1 MEKVNVKTLVNNWG
15 DILKEGTPITN
26 KHVEKVT
33 AVMLENELAYVSN
46 GRMTSDMLSEGTTW
60 SPGSDVGTS
69 QGQVNYQADGDA
81 DFFKIAIPMVRRTFP
96 NLLAHEVVGVQ
107 PLTAPVGLAFAL
119 RYRADQTYA
128 GAKNT
133 EVGYNTIDPYYSGNS
148 TLAPTASSPVTDTY
162 GFDRGQGEALGSNTV
177 ADSGTAPNDYPG
189 IGGGLGIGDGQ
200 GIRELSMTIEK
211 DQVEAGT
218 RKLKSRW
225 SVEVAQDLRAMHGL
239 NLEEEMMDVL
249 AYEITAE
256 IDRELI
262 AKIKGA
268 ADMNASS
275 QVGVNSID
283 YQVDLDGRWEAEKYR
298 NIYNVLIRKSNQ
310 IAIDTRR
317 GAGNFTI
324 AAPTMCA
331 ALEAT
336 SAFTV
341 WPVNEDVDTATT
353 GVAKVGSLDGRMM
366 VYRDTFAIDD
376 DIVVGYKGSS
386 SYDTGIVYL
395 PYIQLMVSKATYE
408 DSFQP
413 SVGLMS
419 RYAIH
424 EHLFGAYNYYIRVQF
439 DNMNKPS

>member
-1 MEKVNVKTLVNNWG
+1 MEKIDVKALVNKWG
-15 DILKEGTPITN
+15 DVLKEGSNIKTKHIEKIT
-26 KHVEKVT
+26 
-33 AVMLENELAYVSN
+33 AIMLENELSYLTN
-46 GRMTSDMLSEGTTW
+46 GKMLSEGTTW
-60 SPGSDVGTS
+60 SPTPDEP
-69 QGQVNYQADGDA
+69 QGAINYQNAGDA
-81 DFFKIAIPMVRRTFP
+81 DFYKIAIPMVRRTFP

-107 PLTAPVGLAFAL
+107 PLTGPVGLAFAL

-128 GAKNT
+128 GARGT
-133 EVGYNTIDPYYSGNS
+133 EVGYNTIDPYYSGNPATS
-148 TLAPTASSPVTDTY
+148 AAFTRAE
-162 GFDRGQGEALGSNTV
+162 GEALGSNAV
-177 ADSGTAPNDYPG
+177 PDVGTPPNEFPG
-189 IGGGLGIGDGQ
+189 TTGGLGIGNGS
-200 GIRELSMTIEK
+200 GIRELSMTLEK
-211 DQVEAGT
+211 AQVEAGT

-268 ADMNASS
+268 ADLNASS
-275 QVGVNSID
+275 QTVN
-283 YQVDLDGRWEAEKYR
+283 YQTDLDGRWEAEKYR
-298 NIYNVLIRKSNQ
+298 NIYNLLIRKSNQ

-317 GAGNFTI
+317 GAGNFVI
-324 AAPTMCA
+324 ASPTMCA

-341 WPVNEDVDTATT
+341 WPTNEDINTATT

-366 VYRDTFAIDD
+366 VYRDTFATVDD
-376 DIVVGYKGSS
+376 VVVGYKGAS

-424 EHLFGAYNYYIRVQF
+424 EHLFGAQNYYIRVQF
-439 DNMNKPS
+439 SNMNTP